1 MKKRIILISISFVLV
16 ILSLFLLVTKI
27 NNKINVE
34 EFDNEITTKK
44 ENPTTNSKDPITFKD
59 IDNNKQK
66 EEKKYN
72 NTNSSTST
80 NNNTNKNSN
89 KNNNNTNIKNNSTNN
104 NPTSVTPPT
113 QSVTYSC
120 PDGFELQGQECIQN
134 IDATATCPNNMIN
147 IDPGCIIFSEK
158 VESSDGN
165 TCPDGYYGLTEI
177 HIDGTPDEFYCHP
190 IHNKIYTCPDGFN
203 LNNTNCTKQVPAT
216 KN

>member
-66 EEKKYN
+66 EEKKDTN
-72 NTNSSTST
+72 TNTNSSTST
-80 NNNTNKNSN
+80 NNNTNSN
-89 KNNNNTNIKNNSTNN
+89 KNNYNTNIKNNSTNN

-120 PDGFELQGQECIQN
+120 PDGFELQGTECYQTISAN
-134 IDATATCPNNMIN
+134 HICADGMSSIDSGCISFNEGIESPDETCPNGYYGLMMISFGN
-147 IDPGCIIFSEK
+147 PNKYYCYPIHEISFS
-158 VESSDGN
+158 
-165 TCPDGYYGLTEI
+165 CPDGY
-177 HIDGTPDEFYCHP
+177 
-190 IHNKIYTCPDGFN
+190 N
-203 LNNTNCTKQVPAT
+203 LNNMYCTRVISA
-216 KN
+216 NRN